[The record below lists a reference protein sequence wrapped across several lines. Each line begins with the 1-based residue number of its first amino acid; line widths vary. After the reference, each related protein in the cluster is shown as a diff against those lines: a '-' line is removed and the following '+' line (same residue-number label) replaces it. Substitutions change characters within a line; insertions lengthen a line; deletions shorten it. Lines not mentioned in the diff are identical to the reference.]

1 MKAFRLSAGLFLAL
15 TFLFLS
21 TSGAHAQW
29 VFVARKVIGKVESMT
44 QSKQQ
49 AGAPRYD
56 VATVMLEANPAKVY
70 QTVLATVASH
80 RDYKL
85 VQRNDAAMQI
95 EVSNGKLSAGV
106 HVVALQEK
114 LTQLTVASVIPP
126 NGPSPTS
133 FAVGNILRICA
144 EMKVVCTVEA
154 PPPQ

>member
-1 MKAFRLSAGLFLAL
+1 MHRSRLAAGLFLAL
-15 TFLFLS
+15 AFLFLS

-29 VFVARKVIGKVESMT
+29 VFVARKVLGRVESMT
-44 QSKQQ
+44 QSQQ
-49 AGAPRYD
+49 QSNTPRYD
-56 VATVMLEANPAKVY
+56 VATVMLEANPDKVY

-80 RDYKL
+80 KDYKL
-85 VQRNDAAMQI
+85 VQRNDATRNI

-106 HVVALQEK
+106 HVVALQDK
-114 LTQLTVASVIPP
+114 LSQLVIASVIPP

-133 FAVGNILRICA
+133 FAVGNVLRICA

>member
-1 MKAFRLSAGLFLAL
+1 MNRYRFAGLFLAL

-21 TSGAHAQW
+21 TSASQAQW
-29 VFVARKVIGKVESMT
+29 VFVARKVIGRVESMT
-44 QSKQQ
+44 QSQQ
-49 AGAPRYD
+49 PNTPRYD
-56 VATVMLEANPAKVY
+56 VASVMLEANPDKVY
-70 QTVLATVASH
+70 QTVLAQIATH
-80 RDYKL
+80 PDYKI
-85 VQRNDAAMQI
+85 VQRNDATKNL
-95 EVSNGKLSAGV
+95 EVTNGKLSAGV

-144 EMKVVCTVEA
+144 EMKVVCTVDS

>member
-1 MKAFRLSAGLFLAL
+1 MKLHRFSAGLFLAL
-15 TFLFLS
+15 AFLFVS
-21 TSGAHAQW
+21 TSLAQAQW
-29 VFVARKVIGKVESMT
+29 VFVARKVIGRVETMT
-44 QSKQQ
+44 QSQQ
-49 AGAPRYD
+49 PNTPRYD
-56 VATVMLEANPAKVY
+56 VASVMLEANPDKVY
-70 QTVLATVASH
+70 QTVLAQIATH
-80 RDYKL
+80 PDYKI
-85 VQRNDAAMQI
+85 VQRNDATRNL

-144 EMKVVCTVEA
+144 EMKVVCTVDS